1 MVEPITVA
9 AQSVMNRLRPLERWD
24 RAFES
29 HSRHRCLRYY
39 VFVLP
44 CVGSDLATG
53 LSPVQGVLPT
63 VYRLRN

>member
-1 MVEPITVA
+1 VGSNPTRDMDVCVHLFC
-9 AQSVMNRLRPLERWD
+9 V
-24 RAFES
+24 
-29 HSRHRCLRYY
+29 
-39 VFVLP
+39 VK